1 MNVLLVGTRATP
13 GHDAVLR
20 ALLQAWGHQVLEE
33 GDGPADVVLLDLDG
47 DRDTVLAHPLR
58 PALGLA
64 TFDHPGTADRCQAA
78 GLHTLLFKP
87 VQPAQLRAALD
98 TQAFD
103 YAQGLALADP
113 WIVGVIAPQFMQD
126 WPQQLTAL
134 EAAMRAADAPTAHR
148 IAHTL
153 KGLAGNIGAGAL
165 VECAARLEQQLAQGE
180 NARLD
185 ATLADLDLE
194 LKQLL
199 ARLASFPAM
208 APSVAV
214 DGARLAPAM
223 RDIAALLAQDDASA
237 LKLVDAICP
246 MLSDAGQAERSRL
259 LKRLVTQYDFEA
271 ALVELE
277 AAAAALDIPL
287 ATMETL

>member
-153 KGLAGNIGAGAL
+153 KGLVANFQATPLIRRAQSLEADSAL
-165 VECAARLEQQLAQGE
+165 CATPAYQAQV
-180 NARLD
+180 AALRADLLRLD
-185 ATLADLDLE
+185 TA
-194 LKQLL
+194 
-199 ARLASFPAM
+199 
-208 APSVAV
+208 
-214 DGARLAPAM
+214 
-223 RDIAALLAQDDASA
+223 
-237 LKLVDAICP
+237 
-246 MLSDAGQAERSRL
+246 
-259 LKRLVTQYDFEA
+259 
-271 ALVELE
+271 LE
-277 AAAAALDIPL
+277 AFCL
-287 ATMETL
+287 AHPDAM